1 MLSSKQNGDIMQY
14 SQKIVKFIT
23 FLCLFLVCWFL
34 FASCT
39 SMPAPKIEAPG
50 DDKKIDPPKVGI
62 IEEEPSIAQRKKMNK
77 VEFGTKIHSFL
88 QKDNYNE
95 ALSLFSNREEVED
108 NVLDDMSTKVLKL
121 SILVSA
127 NKTHEALLY
136 AEELEEEEPDNL
148 ELLYCRAMMAQSSG
162 DQKTK
167 DVYLQKILEKHPQ
180 DSWAITEQG
189 LDLYSKKNYK
199 MAKDK
204 FLTVLKH
211 SPKNVEALLG
221 LARVHYMQ
229 NKLKDAKANL
239 DLALKEEPD
248 NSLVIAEI
256 ARIKSETD
264 KMHEAIADIKKAIE
278 IDSKIPSHWMDLGL
292 YNMQVGKKNEAKEA
306 FSHAIE
312 LDSSSYMAFI
322 YRAGINDEIG
332 QYKEAMEDYYNV
344 IKLYPSYYF
353 AFEGAGILHI
363 RSKEWNMGAI
373 CFREALKKAND
384 QYHYAILLAFCLYK
398 DGKAKEAKNLIKE
411 YIKSIDKDK
420 KENEYF
426 LTRLFFEQSGDAD
439 VGNRIMKVKDK
450 TTQYRMMFYMGAFYE
465 ITNKKTLAEKYYI
478 DVLSAKLPSF
488 IEYRLAQIALD
499 RIRG

>member
-1 MLSSKQNGDIMQY
+1 MQY
-14 SQKIVKFIT
+14 NQKIVKFIT
-23 FLCLFLVCWFL
+23 FLCLFFVFL
-34 FASCT
+34 SFFASCT
-39 SMPAPKIEAPG
+39 SMPTSKKEAPR
-50 DDKKIDPPKVGI
+50 DNKKIDPPKI
-62 IEEEPSIAQRKKMNK
+62 DEAEKMPTIAQRKKMNK
-77 VEFGTKIHSFL
+77 VEFGTKLQSFL
-88 QKDNYNE
+88 QKDNYDE

-108 NVLDDMSTKVLKL
+108 AVLDDMSTKVLKL

-127 NKTHEALLY
+127 NKTLDAISY

-148 ELLYCRAMMAQSSG
+148 ELLYCRVMMAQSSG
-162 DQKTK
+162 DQTTK
-167 DVYLQKILEKHPQ
+167 DAYLNKILEKHPK

-199 MAKDK
+199 KAKEK
-204 FLTVLKH
+204 FLAVLKH
-211 SPKNVEALLG
+211 SPNNVGALLG

-229 NKLKDAKANL
+229 NKLKDAQANL
-239 DLALKEEPD
+239 DLALKEEPN

-264 KMHEAIADIKKAIE
+264 KMLEAIKDIKKAIE

-292 YNMQVGKKNEAKEA
+292 YNMQIGKKNDAKEA
-306 FSHAIE
+306 FSRVIE
-312 LDSSSYMAFI
+312 LDPSSYMAFI
-322 YRAGINDEIG
+322 YRAGINDESE

-344 IKLYPSYYF
+344 IRIYPSYYF

-373 CFREALKKAND
+373 CFREALKRAPD

-398 DGKAKEAKNLIKE
+398 DGKEKEAKNLIKE

-439 VGNRIMKVKDK
+439 VGNRIMKEKDK
-450 TTQYRMMFYMGAFYE
+450 STQYRMMFYMGAFYE
-465 ITNKKTLAEKYYI
+465 IINKNVLAEKYYI
-478 DVLSAKLPSF
+478 DVLSAKMPSF